1 MKMPGRKSG
10 QDARAHISI
19 TFDEAVYGCD
29 KVITLQDGERGQSRT
44 LHVHIPAG
52 IDDGNRIRLKG
63 EGHPGVYGAPKGDLY
78 LQVSVGT
85 KPGFERKGLDIYT
98 KVNVAIYDSSAWGQ
112 SVCTRYT
119 EMLTVRSGKERRA
132 VPRYD

>member
-1 MKMPGRKSG
+1 M
-10 QDARAHISI
+10 
-19 TFDEAVYGCD
+19 
-29 KVITLQDGERGQSRT
+29 
-44 LHVHIPAG
+44 
-52 IDDGNRIRLKG
+52 
-63 EGHPGVYGAPKGDLY
+63 HPNGDLY

-98 KVNVAIYDSSAWGQ
+98 KVNVPYTTAVLGGNA
-112 SVCTRYT
+112 VCTRYT